1 MQLIYHADLS
11 AFFIKNPAVFL
22 FLFGGTGGN
31 SIHFFVKGAFIISI
45 SEYFMHAA
53 QKNPAQ
59 AAKPLLKEI
68 VRPDRE
74 AQYRDGLR
82 LWHPAKQIPD

>member
-1 MQLIYHADLS
+1 MTLS
-11 AFFIKNPAVFL
+11 AHFIKITAVFL
-22 FLFGGTGGN
+22 SLFGATRGN
-31 SIHFFVKGAFIISI
+31 SIHFFVKGSFIISI
-45 SEYFMHAA
+45 SEYFMHAVL
-53 QKNPAQ
+53 KNPAQ

>member
-1 MQLIYHADLS
+1 MTLS
-11 AFFIKNPAVFL
+11 AHFIKITAVFL

-31 SIHFFVKGAFIISI
+31 LIHFFVKGSFIISI
-45 SEYFMHAA
+45 SEYFMHAVL
-53 QKNPAQ
+53 KNPAQ
-59 AAKPLLKEI
+59 AAEPVLNET

-82 LWHPAKQIPD
+82 LWHPAKQNPD

>member
-1 MQLIYHADLS
+1 MVLS
-11 AFFIKNPAVFL
+11 AFFVKNSSVFL
-22 FLFGGTGGN
+22 FLFGGTGDN
-31 SIHFFVKGAFIISI
+31 SIHFFVKGSFIISI
-45 SEYFMHAA
+45 SEYFMHAVL
-53 QKNPAQ
+53 KNPAQ
-59 AAKPLLKEI
+59 ATELVLNET